1 MPSHGAL
8 SKAGKVRSIT
18 GKPENGESAPSPF
31 PRVSNR
37 KAYRRR
43 IVLER
48 NAGRYGAQGGQYDP
62 SKRRR
67 GRRRRRH

>member
-18 GKPENGESAPSPF
+18 GKPKNGDSKPSPN
-31 PRVSNR
+31 PRVNNR

-43 IVLER
+43 IILGR
-48 NAGRYGAQGGQYDP
+48 NAGRFGTQGGQYDP
-62 SKRRR
+62 SRRR
-67 GRRRRRH
+67 KGRRR